1 MATSIALRYGP
12 TGMAAEEP
20 SPARRL
26 SWFYAAYF
34 VVVGI
39 LLPFWPVWLQAQGLT
54 AEQIAF
60 VLAVGVIAKIVGN
73 PVAAGIADRAGERRR
88 PMLAF
93 ALIAVAAF
101 ALFAPVSGFFA
112 IVLVTFL
119 FFTAWPPVMALGES
133 LTMLAVRAR
142 NLDYGRIRLWGS
154 WTFIAAAVGTG
165 AVLEGRSP
173 EIVFFLALAAVGA
186 TAVVT
191 ALLPDVRPDTPAPQ
205 GRIPLLQVLSVPG
218 FVLFLA
224 AAAAVQGSHAVY
236 YAFGTLHW
244 RAAGYSDAVIGA
256 LWAEGVIAEILLFA
270 AGERLIRRFGPARL
284 LVAAGLAGVVR
295 WTVTGLTDALPA
307 LVLMQALHA
316 FTFGAA
322 HLAAIHFITR
332 TVPPGLSATAQG
344 LYAAVVMGLA
354 LGLMMAASGPLYASF
369 GGAAFL
375 AMAVAAGCAALLA
388 WPLARRDRT

>member
-1 MATSIALRYGP
+1 MH
-12 TGMAAEEP
+12 AAP
-20 SPARRL
+20 PFSARL
-26 SWFYAAYF
+26 SLFYAAYF

-39 LLPFWPVWLQAQGLT
+39 LLPFWPVWLDARGLT
-54 AEQIAF
+54 TQQIAV

-93 ALIAVAAF
+93 ALIATGAF
-101 ALFAPVSGFFA
+101 ALFAPASGFVA

-119 FFTAWPPVMALGES
+119 FFTVWPPVMALGES
-133 LTMLAVRAR
+133 LTMLAVRAG

-154 WTFIAAAVGTG
+154 WTFIAAAIGTG
-165 AVLEGRSP
+165 LALEGRSP
-173 EIVFFLALAAVGA
+173 EIVFLLALAAVGA
-186 TAVVT
+186 TAAVT
-191 ALLPDVRPDTPAPQ
+191 ALLPDARPEVPAPK
-205 GRIPLLQVLSVPG
+205 GGLLLLQVLMLPR
-218 FVLFLA
+218 FALFLA
-224 AAAAVQGSHAVY
+224 AAAAIQGSHAVY

-316 FTFGAA
+316 FTFGAV

-332 TVPPGLSATAQG
+332 TVSPGLSATAQG

-354 LGLMMAASGPLYASF
+354 LGLMMAVSGPLYASF
-369 GGAAFL
+369 GGVAFL
-375 AMAVAAGCAALLA
+375 AMAVAAGSAALLA
-388 WPLARRDRT
+388 WPLARRDRA